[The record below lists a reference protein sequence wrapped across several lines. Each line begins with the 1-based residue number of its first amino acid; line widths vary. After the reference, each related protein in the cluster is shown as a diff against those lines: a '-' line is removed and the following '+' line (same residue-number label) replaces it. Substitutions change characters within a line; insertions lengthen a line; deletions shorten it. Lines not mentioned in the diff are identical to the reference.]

1 MFGID
6 DTLDEIRERL
16 ITLRDELEDLIP
28 DTPAFM
34 EIEFE
39 IEELEEMEENIL
51 ENALEGDLTLDEVLE
66 SARVTGDP
74 EDWSKVREI
83 YEGGIID
90 LSEMSSEAQEYI
102 LSNR

>member
-39 IEELEEMEENIL
+39 IEELEEMEE
-51 ENALEGDLTLDEVLE
+51 TF
-66 SARVTGDP
+66 
-74 EDWSKVREI
+74 
-83 YEGGIID
+83 
-90 LSEMSSEAQEYI
+90 
-102 LSNR
+102 